1 VTSCH
6 CAVQS
11 ELSYGSL
18 FDMTRSL
25 VVLVLEALQPVVL
38 VAVHVH
44 AAVDVSFVTSN
55 VVYRILVVAAVS
67 AIE

>member
-1 VTSCH
+1 
-6 CAVQS
+6 
-11 ELSYGSL
+11 
-18 FDMTRSL
+18 MTRSL

-44 AAVDVSFVTSN
+44 ATVDVSFVTSN

-67 AIE
+67 TIE